1 MAFGAKLP
9 SAARGFPYGFTFGP
23 VADWAAWSIDI
34 DIGSEDAA
42 PSILKGLGC
51 AGAPGAAGAEGFCL
65 AISAKAFKMLDVS
78 GVADAPAAAACDSP
92 ARGFAPGAGD
102 PSGVVESTSIQLKGN
117 D

>member
-23 VADWAAWSIDI
+23 VAGWAAWSTDV
-34 DIGSEDAA
+34 DAGSEGTAL
-42 PSILKGLGC
+42 SILKGLGS

-78 GVADAPAAAACDSP
+78 GVADAPAAAACDRP

-102 PSGVVESTSIQLKGN
+102 PSGVVESTSIQLMA
-117 D
+117 DD